1 VTVNEESATG
11 LPSTAGE
18 PAATSDD
25 VRALGVVSKAPEA
38 SGDVNR
44 VAPRLSAGSP
54 AVRVPLLDLGA
65 SHRDLR
71 RDLVAT
77 FGELIDSGAFTNGPQ
92 VAELE
97 AAFARYCDVPFC
109 IGLASGLDALRLAL
123 VAIEPE
129 PGEEAILPANTYVA
143 TAEAVVQAGL
153 VPVLADVSTRDYNVD
168 HDAVKAAVTSRT
180 RVVVA
185 VHLYGQMA
193 DTVRLL
199 ADARS
204 RGLDVVEDACQAHGA
219 RRDGLGAGAA
229 GRAGAFSFYPGKNL
243 GAFGDAGA
251 LVTGDE
257 RLAARVRAL
266 REHGQTAKHRHE
278 AVGYTAR
285 LDTVQA
291 AVLLRKLPLLPG
303 WTEERR
309 TIACA
314 YSEALAGVGDLRLP
328 PVPPGSEPVWHL
340 YEIRTGRADKL
351 AAFLEERGV
360 QTGRHYPSPVHLTP
374 AFAHLGH
381 GPGAFPVSEALAL
394 ELVSLPIY
402 PGLGDD
408 RLDIVVTAI
417 REFFDHG

>member
-1 VTVNEESATG
+1 M
-11 LPSTAGE
+11 
-18 PAATSDD
+18 
-25 VRALGVVSKAPEA
+25 APH
-38 SGDVNR
+38 
-44 VAPRLSAGSP
+44 LSARGP

-71 RDLVAT
+71 SDFLAA

-92 VAELE
+92 VRELE
-97 AAFARYCDVPFC
+97 AAFARYCEVPFC
-109 IGLASGLDALRLAL
+109 VGLASGLDALRLAL

-129 PGEEAILPANTYVA
+129 PGEEAILPANTFVA

-153 VPVLADVSTRDYNVD
+153 IPVLADASERDYNLD
-168 HDAVKAAVTSRT
+168 PDAAAAAVTPRT
-180 RVVVA
+180 RVVVP

-193 DTVRLL
+193 DMVRLL

-219 RRDGLGAGAA
+219 RRDGRVAGAA
-229 GRAGAFSFYPGKNL
+229 GRAGAFSFYPSKNL

-257 RLAARVRAL
+257 LLAARVRAL
-266 REHGQTAKHRHE
+266 REHGQTARHRHE
-278 AVGYTAR
+278 TVGYTAR

-291 AVLLRKLPLLPG
+291 AVLLRKLALLPA

-309 TIACA
+309 AIAGA
-314 YSEALAGVGDLRLP
+314 YSQALDGVGDLQLP
-328 PVPPGSEPVWHL
+328 PVAPESEPAWHL
-340 YEIRTGRADKL
+340 YEIRTGRADQL
-351 AAFLEERGV
+351 AVFLDERGI

-381 GPGAFPVSEALAL
+381 GPGAFPVSEALAR

-408 RLDIVVTAI
+408 RLGAVVAAI
-417 REFFDHG
+417 EEFFDRG

>member
-1 VTVNEESATG
+1 
-11 LPSTAGE
+11 
-18 PAATSDD
+18 
-25 VRALGVVSKAPEA
+25 VS
-38 SGDVNR
+38 G
-44 VAPRLSAGSP
+44 GGP
-54 AVRVPLLDLGA
+54 AVRVPLLDLRT

-71 RDLVAT
+71 SDLVAA

-92 VAELE
+92 VGELE
-97 AAFARYCDVPFC
+97 EAFARYCDVPFC
-109 IGLASGLDALRLAL
+109 VGLGSGLDALRLAL
-123 VAIEPE
+123 IAIEPA
-129 PGEEAILPANTYVA
+129 PREEAILPANTFVA

-153 VPVLADVSTRDYNVD
+153 VPVLADVSERDYNLD
-168 HDAVKAAVTSRT
+168 PDAVTAAVTPRT
-180 RVVVA
+180 RIVVP

-193 DTVRLL
+193 DMVRLL
-199 ADARS
+199 ADART

-219 RRDGLGAGAA
+219 RRDGLGAGTA
-229 GRAGAFSFYPGKNL
+229 GRAAAFSFYPGKNL

-251 LVTGDE
+251 LVTVDA
-257 RLAARVRAL
+257 RIAARVRAL
-266 REHGQTAKHRHE
+266 REHGQNAKHRHE

-291 AVLLRKLPLLPG
+291 AVLLRKLPLLPA

-309 TIACA
+309 AIAGA

-340 YEIRTGRADKL
+340 YEIRTGRAAEL
-351 AAFLEERGV
+351 AAFLDERGI
-360 QTGRHYPSPVHLTP
+360 QTGRHYPAPVHLTP

-394 ELVSLPIY
+394 ELLSLPIY

-408 RLDIVVTAI
+408 RLDAVVRAI
-417 REFFDHG
+417 REFFDRG

>member
-1 VTVNEESATG
+1 MLASTG
-11 LPSTAGE
+11 LTPHQ
-18 PAATSDD
+18 
-25 VRALGVVSKAPEA
+25 
-38 SGDVNR
+38 
-44 VAPRLSAGSP
+44 SAGGP
-54 AVRVPLLDLGA
+54 GVRVPLLDLGA

-71 RDLVAT
+71 SDLVAA

-109 IGLASGLDALRLAL
+109 VGLASGLDALRLAL
-123 VAIEPE
+123 IAIEPE
-129 PGEEAILPANTYVA
+129 PGEEAILPANTFVA

-153 VPVLADVSTRDYNVD
+153 VPVLADVSKRDYNVD
-168 HDAVKAAVTSRT
+168 PDAVTAAVTPRT
-180 RVVVA
+180 RIVVP

-193 DTVRLL
+193 DMVRLL
-199 ADARS
+199 ANARS

-229 GRAGAFSFYPGKNL
+229 GRAAAFSFYPGKNL

-257 RLAARVRAL
+257 RLAARVRTL
-266 REHGQTAKHRHE
+266 REHGQNAKHRHE
-278 AVGYTAR
+278 TVGYTAR

-291 AVLLRKLPLLPG
+291 AVLLRKLPLLPA

-309 TIACA
+309 AISRA

-328 PVPPGSEPVWHL
+328 PAPPGSESVWHL
-340 YEIRTGRADKL
+340 YEIRTGRADEL
-351 AAFLEERGV
+351 AAFLDERGI

-381 GPGAFPVSEALAL
+381 GPGAFPVSETLAL

-408 RLDIVVTAI
+408 RLDAVVRAI
-417 REFFDHG
+417 REFFDRG

>member
-1 VTVNEESATG
+1 
-11 LPSTAGE
+11 
-18 PAATSDD
+18 
-25 VRALGVVSKAPEA
+25 
-38 SGDVNR
+38 
-44 VAPRLSAGSP
+44 VAPHLSAAGP

-71 RDLVAT
+71 SDLVAA

-97 AAFARYCDVPFC
+97 AAFARYCKVSFC
-109 IGLASGLDALRLAL
+109 VGLASGLDALRLAL
-123 VAIEPE
+123 IAIEPE
-129 PGEEAILPANTYVA
+129 PGDEAILPANTFVA

-153 VPVLADVSTRDYNVD
+153 VPVLADVSNRDYNVD
-168 HDAVKAAVTSRT
+168 PNAVTAAVTART
-180 RVVVA
+180 RIVVP

-193 DTVRLL
+193 DMVQLV
-199 ADARS
+199 ADARR
-204 RGLDVVEDACQAHGA
+204 RGLDIVEDACQAHGA
-219 RRDGLGAGAA
+219 QRDGLGAGAT
-229 GRAGAFSFYPGKNL
+229 GRAAAFSFYPGKNL

-251 LVTGDE
+251 LVTSDQ
-257 RLAARVRAL
+257 RLVARVRAL
-266 REHGQTAKHRHE
+266 REHGQNAKHRHE

-291 AVLLRKLPLLPG
+291 TVLLHKLPLLPA

-309 TIACA
+309 SIAGA

-340 YEIRTGRADKL
+340 YEIRTGRANEL
-351 AAFLEERGV
+351 AAFLDERGI

-381 GPGAFPVSEALAL
+381 RPGAFPISEALAR

-408 RLDIVVTAI
+408 RLDAVARAI
-417 REFFDHG
+417 REFFDRG